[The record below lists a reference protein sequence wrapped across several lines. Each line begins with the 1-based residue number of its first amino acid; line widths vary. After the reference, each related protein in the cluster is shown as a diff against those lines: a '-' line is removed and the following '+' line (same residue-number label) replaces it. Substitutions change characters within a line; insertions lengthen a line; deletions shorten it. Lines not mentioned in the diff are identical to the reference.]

1 MTKRT
6 LTLAVA
12 LVAVALVA
20 SPAFAAGTVTGAS
33 GASGNGPIVTLT
45 VPARVGV
52 AWDRDV
58 TFDLTTNAHP
68 GSCLTYPPAPTTTFP
83 CYWDDNTVG
92 AMNVQLFANNS
103 TGGATVSAKI
113 KGAAGAFTGSNADIT
128 KVLYAAGG
136 TATCAAGT
144 AAALCAG
151 YTAMSSAAGT
161 TFGSVAAPTT
171 GWATVTSGFRFIF
184 EVDNNL
190 TTTTGSPTN
199 QTTLTVTIP

>member
-12 LVAVALVA
+12 LVAVALTA
-20 SPAFAAGTVTGAS
+20 APAFAAGTITGAS
-33 GASGNGPIVTLT
+33 GANGPGPIVTLT
-45 VPARVGV
+45 VPIRVGV

-58 TFDLTTNAHP
+58 TFDLTTNTHP
-68 GSCLTYPPAPTTTFP
+68 GTCLTYPPAPATTFP
-83 CYWDDNTVG
+83 CYWDDNNTT
-92 AMNVQLFANNS
+92 AMNVQLFANSS

-136 TATCAAGT
+136 TATCPAGPGV
-144 AAALCAG
+144 CAG
-151 YTAMSSAAGT
+151 YTTMSSAAGT
-161 TFGSVAAPTT
+161 NFGSVTAPTT
-171 GWATVTSGFRFIF
+171 GWATAGTGFKFIF